1 MAGATGGEPGII
13 VIAGTGSMVFG
24 RNANGVTARAGGWGY
39 IFGDEGGAFD
49 LVRQALRAILRNEEG
64 WGPPTALREAL
75 LEATGARDG
84 NQLMH
89 RLYTD
94 AFPRDR
100 VAGWAKLI
108 DQAARAGD
116 AVASDILAFAAQQLA
131 TLTAAVR
138 RQLFGSS
145 TAWPGQVNVCY
156 SGGVFGSDPLL
167 ERFRM
172 LVELEEGNRVSA
184 PQHNAAE
191 GALLEAYRLK
201 GTKVNLR

>member
-1 MAGATGGEPGII
+1 LAGATGGEPGII